1 MSQEKDSGG
10 EKMPLTHQELC
21 DKLKNIDEISLLE
34 ILNITS
40 EDIID
45 RFGDLI
51 ENNRDNFED
60 DLEELR

>member
-1 MSQEKDSGG
+1 
-10 EKMPLTHQELC
+10 MPLTHQELC
-21 DKLKNIDEISLLE
+21 EKLKNIDEISLLE

-40 EDIID
+40 EDIVN